1 MHAKTIDFVFLP
13 LYFRFMS
20 EQKHGTNSQPKKQL
34 PRTLMKNSI
43 VWMSEAEG
51 FLVGSSTRDEFF
63 FGGGEEVKRKTKQ
76 NKQNNVKTQEACRV
90 ELGFGNS

>member
-1 MHAKTIDFVFLP
+1 MPFIDFVFLP

-20 EQKHGTNSQPKKQL
+20 EQITWDQLPALKQL

-51 FLVGSSTRDEFF
+51 FWLGAVLGFGMDEFF
-63 FGGGEEVKRKTKQ
+63 LWGGGKENQTKQ
-76 NKQNNVKTQEACRV
+76 CKNPGSLQSIA
-90 ELGFGNS
+90 